1 MEVRIKNS
9 VKSSK
14 ILIHNPNHEDK
25 ITTPFAKWIDKT
37 LLSNHW

>member
-37 LLSNHW
+37 LPSNH